1 MLLHK
6 NNKFIYNNVAAI
18 KIPNNVYLDPCPDPC
33 PIEGMVLYTEDK
45 LAQLEINFIE
55 TDKTPRAFLEEGKEC
70 YESFEW
76 LKPISAIVTNGL
88 EGLTMSYAT
97 THHVYEEYAFT
108 LEGAKPCL
116 LSICIEQKKGSLTN
130 QEKYAQVVA
139 ELLEGVECIME

>member
-55 TDKTPRAFLEEGKEC
+55 TDKSPRAFLEEGKEC
-70 YESFEW
+70 YESFLW
-76 LKPISAIVTNGL
+76 LKPISAVVTNGL

-97 THHVYEEYAFT
+97 ERYVYEEYA
-108 LEGAKPCL
+108 LALPGSL
-116 LSICIEQKKGSLTN
+116 LNVCIEQKKGCLTN
-130 QEKYAQVVA
+130 HEKYVQLIA
-139 ELLEGVECIME
+139 ELLEGLERIME